1 MILLA
6 EDDRIIT
13 EGLAMSLRQDG
24 FEVLP
29 AFSVSE
35 ALSLFNAHKDEIE
48 LCLLDMSLPDGTG
61 FDICRVI
68 RETSSVPVLF
78 VTAADDE
85 VHTVLALENG
95 ADDYITKPFHMREL
109 TARIRAVLRRYRN
122 TAEVSTFTVK
132 DTVIDTRTARVM
144 RGSEEVI
151 LTAME
156 YRLLLIFLRNRG
168 VTLTRSRILD
178 LLWDETGA
186 FAEDNTL
193 TVYIRRLRAK
203 LDDPDGEYLTT
214 VRGLG
219 YCLRSSS

>member
-13 EGLAMSLRQDG
+13 EGLALSLKQDG
-24 FEVLP
+24 FDILP
-29 AFSVSE
+29 ASCVSE
-35 ALSLFNAHKDEIE
+35 ALALFDQRRDDIE
-48 LCLLDMSLPDGTG
+48 LCLLDVSLPDGSG
-61 FDICRVI
+61 FDIFRHI
-68 RETSSVPVLF
+68 RETSSVPVIF

-122 TAEVSTFTVK
+122 TAEVSTFRIK

-144 RGSEEVI
+144 RSGEEVI

-168 VTLTRSRILD
+168 QNLSRSRILD

-203 LDDPDGEYLTT
+203 LDDADGEYLTT
-214 VRGLG
+214 VRGYG
-219 YCLRSSS
+219 YCLRGAS

>member
-13 EGLAMSLRQDG
+13 EGLALSLKQDG
-24 FEVLP
+24 FDILP

-35 ALSLFNAHKDEIE
+35 AVCLFDQHRDEIE
-48 LCLLDMSLPDGTG
+48 LCLLDMSLPDGSG
-61 FDICRVI
+61 FDIFRHI
-68 RETSSVPVLF
+68 RENSSVPVIF
-78 VTAADDE
+78 VTACDDE

-122 TAEVSTFTVK
+122 TAETSSFRIK
-132 DTVIDTRTARVM
+132 DTVIDTRSARVM
-144 RGSEEVI
+144 RNGEEVI

-168 VTLTRSRILD
+168 QNLSRSRILD

-203 LDDPDGEYLTT
+203 LDDPDGEYLMT
-214 VRGLG
+214 VRGYG
-219 YCLRSSS
+219 YCLRGAS

>member
-13 EGLAMSLRQDG
+13 EGLALSLKQDG
-24 FEVLP
+24 FDILP

-35 ALSLFNAHKDEIE
+35 ADCLFDQHRDEIE
-48 LCLLDMSLPDGTG
+48 LCLLDMSLPDGSG
-61 FDICRVI
+61 FDIFRHI
-68 RETSSVPVLF
+68 RENSSVPVIF
-78 VTAADDE
+78 VTACDDE

-122 TAEVSTFTVK
+122 TAETSSFRIK
-132 DTVIDTRTARVM
+132 DTVIDTRSARVM
-144 RGSEEVI
+144 RNGEEVI

-168 VTLTRSRILD
+168 QNLSRSRILD

-203 LDDPDGEYLTT
+203 LDDPDGEYLMT
-214 VRGLG
+214 VRGYG
-219 YCLRSSS
+219 YCLRGAS